1 MRFSSFSLL
10 LLIFCYVDATTLPQ
24 DEIVLLSR
32 FLLTRPN
39 LTENNMH
46 CWLLSY
52 SFYQNP
58 SNQTNFSLWNGVFGI
73 GEFMAYEF
81 QPDNATSDVSPADVT
96 IVSNDVTINP
106 EKYGYTS
113 SIDYCTFVTEN
124 QLDEPVQQYV
134 SIRLNQVSETS
145 STRNVTKLYIRS
157 EEDECYNETCRY

>member
-1 MRFSSFSLL
+1 MRFSKFSLFL
-10 LLIFCYVDATTLPQ
+10 LPFYHVETTTLPQ

-39 LTENNMH
+39 FTDNNMH

-52 SFYQNP
+52 SFYQHP

-81 QPDNATSDVSPADVT
+81 QPDSATTDVSPEDVT
-96 IVSNDVTINP
+96 IVSNDVTLNP
-106 EKYGYTS
+106 EKYGYNS
-113 SIDYCTFVTEN
+113 SVDYCTFVTEN

-134 SIRLNQVSETS
+134 STRLNQVSENS
-145 STRNVTKLYIRS
+145 STRNIREVYIGS
-157 EEDECYNETCRY
+157 EEHALCKQVF